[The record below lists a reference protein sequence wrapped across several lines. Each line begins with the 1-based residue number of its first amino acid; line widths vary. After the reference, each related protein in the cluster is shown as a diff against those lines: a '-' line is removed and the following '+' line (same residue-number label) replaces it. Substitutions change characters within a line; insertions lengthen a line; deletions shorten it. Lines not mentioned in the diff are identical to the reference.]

1 VGCREDFLAAIP
13 VICYM
18 VTKLVRKFA
27 MDGYN
32 IADLKAHLSE
42 VIARVEAGETVD
54 IMRRGKPV
62 ATLAPKVPPRQRI
75 DFTEIDA
82 LVARMPPQKTRAV
95 DIIREMRDARY

>member
-1 VGCREDFLAAIP
+1 
-13 VICYM
+13 
-18 VTKLVRKFA
+18 

-54 IMRRGKPV
+54 VMRRGKPI
-62 ATLAPKVPPRQRI
+62 ATITPKVKPKQKI

-82 LVARMPPQKTRAV
+82 LVARMPFQEVSAGEF
-95 DIIREMRDARY
+95 IRQMRDSDRY